1 LCGTGGEDITNSQGE
16 VALKDPSSSKR
27 PERTGGTHCMADIG
41 GLVRMVE
48 NSLVKVFA
56 ISTVNV
62 PDGGL
67 HLLDRAL
74 LMGSENQARSLFRP
88 LLPH

>member
-1 LCGTGGEDITNSQGE
+1 
-16 VALKDPSSSKR
+16 
-27 PERTGGTHCMADIG
+27 MADIG

>member
-1 LCGTGGEDITNSQGE
+1 MCGIGGEDITNSQGE

-27 PERTGGTHCMADIG
+27 PERTCSAHGMADIG

-56 ISTVNV
+56 ISTVKV
-62 PDGGL
+62 PDGVT
-67 HLLDRAL
+67 
-74 LMGSENQARSLFRP
+74 SS
-88 LLPH
+88 